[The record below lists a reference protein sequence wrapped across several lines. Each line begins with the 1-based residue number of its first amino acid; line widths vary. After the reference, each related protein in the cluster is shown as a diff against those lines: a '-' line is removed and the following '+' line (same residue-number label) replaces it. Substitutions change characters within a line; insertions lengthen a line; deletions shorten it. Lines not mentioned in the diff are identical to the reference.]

1 MHLQVL
7 ASGSGGNATLV
18 RAGEMAVLI
27 DAGLAHDELERRLAA
42 VGQPLFRLDAIVLSH
57 GHLDHARAA
66 GLLSRKS
73 GARVWCSTA
82 MMSNGSV
89 KRAHALGALAIGGTL
104 ELAARRGPD
113 RLRVTS
119 VVLPHDADP
128 TVALVLEHEGRCAAV
143 CTDMGSFDAP
153 AARALAAAHVLV
165 LEFNH
170 DAELL
175 ARGPYTPAL
184 KRRVSGP
191 RGHLSNAEAS
201 AVLRVAAG
209 PGLHTLVL
217 AHLSATNNRPQL
229 ARAAAEATLGEL
241 GRQDVRVLVAEQDVP
256 GPNLTV

>member
-1 MHLQVL
+1 
-7 ASGSGGNATLV
+7 
-18 RAGEMAVLI
+18 
-27 DAGLAHDELERRLAA
+27 
-42 VGQPLFRLDAIVLSH
+42 
-57 GHLDHARAA
+57 
-66 GLLSRKS
+66 
-73 GARVWCSTA
+73 
-82 MMSNGSV
+82 
-89 KRAHALGALAIGGTL
+89 
-104 ELAARRGPD
+104 
-113 RLRVTS
+113 
-119 VVLPHDADP
+119 
-128 TVALVLEHEGRCAAV
+128 
-143 CTDMGSFDAP
+143 
-153 AARALAAAHVLV
+153 AHVLV

-175 ARGPYTPAL
+175 AHGPYTPAL

>member
-1 MHLQVL
+1 MHLQIL

-18 RAGEMAVLI
+18 RAGELALLV
-27 DAGLAHDELERRLAA
+27 DAGLPHDELEKRLAA
-42 VGQPLFRLDAIVLSH
+42 VGQPLFRLDAIVLTH

-82 MMSNGSV
+82 MMSNASV
-89 KRAHALGALAIGGTL
+89 KRAQALGALAIGGTV

-113 RLRVTS
+113 RVRVTS

-128 TVALVLEHEGRCAAV
+128 TVALVLEHGGRCAAV
-143 CTDMGSFDAP
+143 CTDMGSFDEA
-153 AARALAAAHVLV
+153 AARALSAAHLLV

-170 DAELL
+170 DPALL
-175 ARGPYTPAL
+175 AAGPYTPAL
-184 KRRVSGP
+184 KRRVAGP

-201 AVLRVAAG
+201 AVLRLAAG

-217 AHLSATNNRPQL
+217 AHLSATNNRPEL
-229 ARAAAEATLGEL
+229 ARAAAEGTLSSL
-241 GRQDVRVLVAEQDVP
+241 GREDVRVLIAAQDEP

>member
-18 RAGEMAVLI
+18 RAGEMALLV
-27 DAGLAHDELERRLAA
+27 DAGLAHDELEKRLATA
-42 VGQPLFRLDAIVLSH
+42 GQPLFRLDAIVLSH

-66 GLLSRKS
+66 GLLSKKS

-82 MMSNGSV
+82 MMSNASV
-89 KRAHALGALAIGGTL
+89 KRAKALGALAIGGTV

-113 RLRVTS
+113 RVRVTS

-128 TVALVLEHEGRCAAV
+128 TVALVLEHAGRCAAV
-143 CTDMGSFDAP
+143 CTDMGTFDEA

-175 ARGPYTPAL
+175 ASGPYTPAL
-184 KRRVSGP
+184 KRRVAGP
-191 RGHLSNAEAS
+191 RGHLSNAEA
-201 AVLRVAAG
+201 ARVLALAAG

-217 AHLSATNNRPQL
+217 AHLSATNNRPEL
-229 ARAAAEATLGEL
+229 ARSAAEAALRAL
-241 GRQDVRVLVAEQDVP
+241 GRNDVRVLVAEQDVP
-256 GPNLTV
+256 GPNLAV